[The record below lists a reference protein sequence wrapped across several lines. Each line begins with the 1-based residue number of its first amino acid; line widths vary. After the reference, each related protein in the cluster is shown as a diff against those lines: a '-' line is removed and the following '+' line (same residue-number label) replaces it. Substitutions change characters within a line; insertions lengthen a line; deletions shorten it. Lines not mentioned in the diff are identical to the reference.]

1 MSNKHIVNLKNRLDT
16 LKLSIEWLKR
26 SYEQCGAIGIKE
38 IYTKDEFDKFENLT
52 SRYARTLV
60 NQVMRGLDAVELLNY
75 GTIIDMLNRAEKRGI
90 VPTADI
96 LRDLKDLRNEI
107 AHEYQIDNIEQF
119 FDLVLTSTPI
129 LLSIIDNTFD
139 YARQYTSDI
148 H

>member
-1 MSNKHIVNLKNRLDT
+1 M
-16 LKLSIEWLKR
+16 
-26 SYEQCGAIGIKE
+26 
-38 IYTKDEFDKFENLT
+38 
-52 SRYARTLV
+52 LV

-90 VPTADI
+90 VPTADT

-107 AHEYQIDNIEQF
+107 AHEYQIDNIELF

-129 LLSIIDNTFD
+129 LLSIIDNIFD
-139 YARQYTSDI
+139 YARQYTGDI